1 MVRGQVWESL
11 THLQVSSGGIEK
23 ISIFEDWEVVC
34 EF

>member
-1 MVRGQVWESL
+1 MVKGQVWESL
-11 THLQVSSGGIEK
+11 TQLQVSSRGIEK